1 MNLVIFWASRE
12 NMRPRLTVLATVLL
26 SLSRGAVSVEPFAY
40 SCVQCKTVS
49 VITAADRAKF
59 AVKTLQD
66 SLRSNIGEGTIRG
79 CSVLIG
85 EAFGGGFTAFGGN
98 CDVTFG
104 GKTSKWMLC
113 ADDGVG
119 NFAAVAGARWG
130 QNPRQF
136 IAQFTDSN
144 CVGG

>member
-1 MNLVIFWASRE
+1 MS
-12 NMRPRLTVLATVLL
+12 PRLTVLATVLL
-26 SLSRGAVSVEPFAY
+26 SLSRVAVSAEPFTY

-49 VITAADRAKF
+49 VITAADRVKF
-59 AVKTLQD
+59 ALKTLQD
-66 SLRSNIGEGTIRG
+66 SLRSNIGDGTIQG
-79 CSVLIG
+79 CSFLIG
-85 EAFGGGFTAFGGN
+85 EDFGERSAAFGGN

-119 NFAAVAGARWG
+119 NFAAVTGARWA

-136 IAQFTDSN
+136 IAKFTDSN

>member
-1 MNLVIFWASRE
+1 MSARWV
-12 NMRPRLTVLATVLL
+12 VLATVLL
-26 SLSRGAVSVEPFAY
+26 SLPLVAVSVEPFAY
-40 SCVQCKTVS
+40 SCVQCNAVS
-49 VITAADRAKF
+49 VITAADRVKVAL
-59 AVKTLQD
+59 KTLQD
-66 SLRSNIGEGTIRG
+66 SLRLNIGEGTIQG
-79 CSVLIG
+79 CSFLIG
-85 EAFGGGFTAFGGN
+85 EDFGKGFAAFGGN

-119 NFAAVAGARWG
+119 NFAAVTGARWW
-130 QNPRQF
+130 QNPGQF